1 MQLYQ
6 RFLHYLL
13 YIILGL
19 SLAGCGNRVVFD
31 GEILTKSKKTAGM
44 TDFLVKV
51 YQIQKGN
58 LQADTIELSLP
69 NDVSEKYKNGIYQ
82 FALRKDPKRNPNTPE
97 VSLVDNGIRV
107 MAPLAV
113 DSLVVIPSD
122 FKNLAEAQVDP
133 ENVYELN
140 LYFTELDTD
149 LSGLAQFVNVRRM
162 ELRGTAQTELP
173 DVFDQ
178 FVHLEQL
185 SIAIDNL
192 ADLPPSILQL
202 EQLREL
208 TLFGPSIASLP
219 DGWNNLTNLERL
231 TITNTNLTAFP
242 TELSGLPGLKALI
255 LLRNKINSVPEIFPE
270 FPVLEQLNLSE
281 NAITQLPVFSKCPNL
296 KWVTANKNVIA
307 EIPAHIFE
315 NQSLRRLN
323 VAHNQISKLAFPP
336 RCPQPHYALNLRN
349 NPLESIPE
357 TICNLQW
364 LSNLDISDLPQE
376 VKLPECLLKMQ
387 IKSVRANGNTHPD
400 LVKRFEE
407 EGYRVSVSSL

>member
-1 MQLYQ
+1 MYKFMKVL
-6 RFLHYLL
+6 FFA
-13 YIILGL
+13 GL
-19 SLAGCGNRVVFD
+19 VLMLASCGTEVVFD
-31 GEILTKSKKTAGM
+31 GEILGKSKKTTGI

-51 YQIQKGN
+51 YQVEKGS
-58 LQADTIELSLP
+58 LKSDTIELSLP
-69 NDVSEKYKNGIYQ
+69 DSESAQYKNGIYQ
-82 FALRKDPKRNPNTPE
+82 FSLRKDPKRNPNTPE
-97 VSLVDNGIRV
+97 VALVQQGIRV
-107 MAPLAV
+107 AAPLAV
-113 DSLVVIPSD
+113 DSLSAIPRD
-122 FKNLAEAQVDP
+122 FKNLAEALVNP
-133 ENVYELN
+133 ERVYELN
-140 LYFTELDTD
+140 LYFTELDKD

-173 DVFDQ
+173 DVFDR
-178 FVHLEQL
+178 FAHLEKL

-192 ADLPPSILQL
+192 AELPPSILQL
-202 EQLREL
+202 KRLREL
-208 TLFGPSIASLP
+208 TVFGPSLERLP
-219 DGWNNLTNLERL
+219 SGWSNLAAMERL
-231 TITNTNLTAFP
+231 TISNSKITSFP
-242 TELSGLPGLKALI
+242 SELSGLPNLQALI
-255 LLRNKINSVPEIFPE
+255 LIRNKINSIPETFPA

-281 NAITQLPVFSKCPNL
+281 NALTTLPVFQQCPKL
-296 KWVTANKNVIA
+296 KWVTANKNAIV
-307 EIPAHIFE
+307 EVPAHIFE

-323 VAHNQISKLAFPP
+323 VAHNQITTLNFPP

-376 VKLPECLLKMQ
+376 VRLPECLLNMQ